1 MPLAPRG
8 REAQVLAESE
18 YAQDTVELREL
29 MEILGWM
36 LARFFARRTA
46 PRGGFFI
53 RLGGG
58 PRGLGRGSSGQRINP
73 TVGVEYPGLL
83 DAKATENGLQRP
95 ICIHDFC
102 RIRPK
107 FC

>member
-46 PRGGFFI
+46 PRVFFDTV
-53 RLGGG
+53 
-58 PRGLGRGSSGQRINP
+58 GRGAEGGSEGGRRGS
-73 TVGVEYPGLL
+73 V
-83 DAKATENGLQRP
+83 
-95 ICIHDFC
+95 
-102 RIRPK
+102 
-107 FC
+107 